1 MIKFVS
7 LIRHIAIIKSKISLI
22 ILNKLFIFFIPIY
35 ANNQSNGKLTSMTEI
50 KCSYVI
56 RDIRVVNTIVN
67 SILQ

>member
-7 LIRHIAIIKSKISLI
+7 LFRYIAIIKSKISLI
-22 ILNKLFIFFIPIY
+22 ILNKLFIFYIPIY
-35 ANNQSNGKLTSMTEI
+35 ANKQSNDKLTSMTEI

-56 RDIRVVNTIVN
+56 RNIRVVNTIVN